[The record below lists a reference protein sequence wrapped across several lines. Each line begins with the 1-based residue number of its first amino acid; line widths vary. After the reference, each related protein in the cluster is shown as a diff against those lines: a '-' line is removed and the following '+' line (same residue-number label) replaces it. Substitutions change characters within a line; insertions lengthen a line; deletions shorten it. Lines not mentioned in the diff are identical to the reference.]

1 MGCFQGKNGKKWYFW
16 VILGAKIWIKIR
28 KPRDRFQE
36 KLIKIRDPENL
47 VGSRPL
53 RGGFIFNTPV
63 TRCCRYFFLWKKKKK
78 KKKVINSQFIKGF
91 FFRLYKKL
99 KILNLSKDFL
109 FAFIKSD
116 CFDVRLF
123 ILAT

>member
-1 MGCFQGKNGKKWYFW
+1 MGYFQGKNGEKLYFW

-28 KPRDRFQE
+28 KPRDRFQV

-63 TRCCRYFFLWKKKKK
+63 GMEGRD
-78 KKKVINSQFIKGF
+78 
-91 FFRLYKKL
+91 LYDRWDRR
-99 KILNLSKDFL
+99 ITSH
-109 FAFIKSD
+109 KSVD
-116 CFDVRLF
+116 TF
-123 ILAT
+123 